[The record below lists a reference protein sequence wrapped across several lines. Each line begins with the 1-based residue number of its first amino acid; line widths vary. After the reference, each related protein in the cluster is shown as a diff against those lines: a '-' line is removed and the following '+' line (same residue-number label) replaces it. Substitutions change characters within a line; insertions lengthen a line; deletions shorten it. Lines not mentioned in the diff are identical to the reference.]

1 MSTQPP
7 VESSTFTPPATTGSP
22 VPGLS
27 AQQTAAQPGQQTI
40 EQLSAL
46 LRQIEE
52 DTAAGYPPRPVPIER
67 SLENQ
72 LVEARLGIASSLYRA
87 LRWKHEPTARHCLR
101 VTLGCSSWSARL
113 GLTGKEHDE
122 IEVAALLHDVGKIGV
137 PDNIITKPGPLTP
150 QEAAVMDSH
159 WLMGQEMLRACSASP
174 GVLATIAAS
183 SAWYDG
189 SRSHADL
196 AGASLSLGARMLAIV
211 DAFDAMMSDHVYRR
225 AFSRERAF
233 NELYRCAG
241 TQFDPDLVK
250 GFTELHDF
258 DQHKLRETVARR
270 WLQVLEPEAANNQ
283 WRHNESPLA
292 GPTSP
297 VMLFQHKLLANMYD
311 AVIFIDSSLKVVEWN
326 RGAERLTG
334 ITGASVYQRAWSPS
348 LVELIDE
355 HGALIRDEDCPVTYA
370 IRTGVQWLRRLSIR
384 GRGSRQVAVD
394 AHAIPV
400 VSVDGISRGLALVLH
415 DVSPEIS
422 LERRCE
428 NLKEKAT
435 KDALT
440 QVANRAEF
448 DRVHVRFVEAHLETK
463 LPCSLIISDI
473 DRFKLVNDTYGHP
486 AGDEVIQSFAR
497 LLKSSCRPGDLVA
510 RYGGEE
516 FVLLCADCDNS
527 AAVRRAEEL
536 RKAFSHIAQPALG
549 GRTVSASFGVTEI
562 QPGDTPET
570 MLRRA
575 DRALLNAKQSGRNRV
590 VQLGSGTHHDDAG
603 EPGVG
608 GDGDVLLESVLL
620 SEAPLGVCVEKLR
633 GFVADHH
640 AEVESAEGDSLR
652 LKIGEEQASIFR
664 RVTDRPV
671 RVLMDIT
678 FEDLEAQARG
688 GRRESGLA
696 RTRIQVTV
704 SPHKSRDRR
713 KSQLQERAKQLLI
726 SLRSYLMATESEPAA
741 GPVDARPRRIWPW
754 GKTRTPD
761 DR

>member
-1 MSTQPP
+1 MSTHPP
-7 VESSTFTPPATTGSP
+7 VESSAFTPPATTGSP
-22 VPGLS
+22 VPVI
-27 AQQTAAQPGQQTI
+27 AGQQTI

-46 LRQIEE
+46 LRQIED
-52 DTAAGYPPRPVPIER
+52 DTATGYPPRAVPIER

-101 VTLGCSSWSARL
+101 VTLGCSSWSTRL
-113 GLTGKEHDE
+113 GLAGKEHDE
-122 IEVAALLHDVGKIGV
+122 IEVAALLHDVGKLGV

-159 WLMGQEMLRACSASP
+159 WLMGQEMLRASSASS
-174 GVLATIAAS
+174 GVLSTIAAS

-189 SRSHADL
+189 SRSHVDFP
-196 AGASLSLGARMLAIV
+196 GTSPSLGARMLAIV

-250 GFTELHDF
+250 RFTELHDF

-283 WRHNESPLA
+283 WRHNETPVA
-292 GPTSP
+292 GPPSP
-297 VMLFQHKLLANMYD
+297 QMLFQHKLLANMYD

-355 HGALIRDEDCPVTYA
+355 HGALFRDEDCPVTYA

-400 VSVDGISRGLALVLH
+400 VSADGISRGLALVLH

-497 LLKSSCRPGDLVA
+497 LLKSSSRPGDLVA

-536 RKAFSHIAQPALG
+536 RKAFSHVAQPALE

-590 VQLGSGTHHDDAG
+590 VQLGSGAHQDDAR
-603 EPGVG
+603 EPGIG
-608 GDGDVLLESVLL
+608 GGEGDVLLESVLL
-620 SEAPLGVCVEKLR
+620 SEAPLSVCVEKLR

-640 AEVESAEGDSLR
+640 AEVESADGDSIR
-652 LKIGEEQASIFR
+652 LKIGEEPASIFR

-671 RVLMDIT
+671 RVLMAIA
-678 FEDLEAQARG
+678 FEDVEAQAKG
-688 GRRESGLA
+688 ARRESGVA
-696 RTRIQVTV
+696 RTRILVSV

-713 KSQLQERAKQLLI
+713 KSQLQQRAKQLLI
-726 SLRSYLMATESEPAA
+726 SLRSYLMATESEPTAA
-741 GPVDARPRRIWPW
+741 NVADARPRRKWPW
-754 GKTRTPD
+754 GKRTMKD
-761 DR
+761 EG